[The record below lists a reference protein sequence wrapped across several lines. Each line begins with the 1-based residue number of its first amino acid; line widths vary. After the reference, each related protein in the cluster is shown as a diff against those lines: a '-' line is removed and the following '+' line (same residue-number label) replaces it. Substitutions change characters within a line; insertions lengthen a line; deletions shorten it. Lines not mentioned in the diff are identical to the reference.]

1 MAYFSLL
8 LEEKTIRVIF
18 FKNLL
23 NIELFALTIIF
34 HFGNKFDSISREKWP
49 AFIIKRPDFDLQSI
63 FAAVVAQN
71 GLFNLTEI

>member
-1 MAYFSLL
+1 M
-8 LEEKTIRVIF
+8 RVIF

-23 NIELFALTIIF
+23 KIELFALTIIF
-34 HFGNKFDSISREKWP
+34 HIGNKFDSISREKWP

-71 GLFNLTEI
+71 GLFNLTEIFTHL